1 MAFSVGTGAGVQ
13 LGKESAWGSVAV
25 GTNII
30 NFTSESMKVTADKK
44 DEGNLVASVSPTARD
59 LMSIKVDGSL
69 SFILRPEFAGF
80 LMKAAFGGTDTVA
93 TGSPVVGANTHSIAL
108 VSATGTLPSYTVLVD
123 RKVSVKKYTGMK
135 VDSLQL
141 DAKTGDYV
149 KGTIT
154 VKAKDEG
161 TGTMASLT
169 PLALQ
174 SFRCINATLTLAGTT
189 YDVTGSTFKINNK
202 LEDAPQTYAS
212 GLYSTEPVHG
222 MREITID
229 FEMPYAAAID
239 TLSTTNYLTE
249 TKVATAILTLQSPSM
264 VTGTTPYQVKI
275 TMNNVAITDV
285 STNVGGTG
293 LISSKVSGIA
303 LSVGATAPA
312 IVEVIDATAT
322 AY

>member
-13 LGKESAWGSVAV
+13 LGKEGAWGSTAV

-30 NFTSESMKVTADKK
+30 NFTSESMKVTADKR

-80 LMKAAFGGTDTVA
+80 LFKAAFGGTDTVA
-93 TGSPVVGANTHSIAL
+93 TGSPVAGANTHSIAL

-123 RKVSVKKYTGMK
+123 RKVSVKKYTGTK
-135 VDSLQL
+135 IDSLQL

-161 TGTMASLT
+161 TGSMAVLT

-174 SFRCINATLTLAGTT
+174 SFRCVNASLTLGGTV
-189 YDVTGSTFKINNK
+189 YDVTSSTFKISNK
-202 LEDAPQTYAS
+202 LEDAPQTYSS
-212 GLYSTEPVHG
+212 GLYLAEPIHG
-222 MREITID
+222 MREITLD

-239 TLSTTNYLTE
+239 TLATTNLLTE
-249 TKVATAILTLQSPSM
+249 TKVASAVLILQSPSM
-264 VTGTTPYQVKI
+264 VIGTTPYQVKI

-312 IVEVIDATAT
+312 VVEVVDDKTV